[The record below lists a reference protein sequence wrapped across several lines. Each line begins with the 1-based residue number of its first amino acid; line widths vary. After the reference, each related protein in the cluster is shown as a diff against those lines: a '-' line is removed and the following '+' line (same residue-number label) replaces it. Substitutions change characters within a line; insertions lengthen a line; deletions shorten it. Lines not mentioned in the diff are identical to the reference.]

1 LTDKVSTPEAV
12 DPVRV
17 RLELKEVDDQLDHYT
32 GQPGSPEWQGL
43 VARELWAAAQL
54 ELYGD
59 PPPATQRPFEE
70 FGPPAPPE
78 EDEVVLPR
86 DAADEEGETS
96 ADR

>member
-1 LTDKVSTPEAV
+1 MLPENGHV
-12 DPVRV
+12 
-17 RLELKEVDDQLDHYT
+17 ETVDDLLDHYT

-43 VARELWAAAQL
+43 VGRELWAAVQL

-78 EDEVVLPR
+78 EDEVALPR
-86 DAADEEGETS
+86 DATDDERGETPVNH
-96 ADR
+96 